1 MEKNVD
7 KWQEKQDVHGQ
18 GQREFCELN
27 WDGAEHKW
35 LQQHALISEKQNCG
49 KTQGSFLW
57 EHEMLGS
64 EVATSP
70 HFWGW
75 ALPVLPQQ
83 ASHSTSLPSLESL
96 AGLSFPVCLL

>member
-7 KWQEKQDVHGQ
+7 KWQEKQDVHGEVQ
-18 GQREFCELN
+18 QEFCELN
-27 WDGAEHKW
+27 WDGAQHER
-35 LQQHALISEKQNCG
+35 LQQCAFISEKQKRG
-49 KTQGSFLW
+49 KTRGSFLR
-57 EHEMLGS
+57 EHEMPGL

-83 ASHSTSLPSLESL
+83 ASHSRSLPSLESL
-96 AGLSFPVCLL
+96 AGLSFPVCFL